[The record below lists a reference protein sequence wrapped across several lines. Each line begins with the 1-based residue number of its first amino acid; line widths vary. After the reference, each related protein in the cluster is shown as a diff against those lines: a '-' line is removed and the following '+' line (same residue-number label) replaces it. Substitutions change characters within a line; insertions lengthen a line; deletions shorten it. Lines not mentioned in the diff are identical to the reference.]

1 MKKIIELF
9 AVASTFIAFNA
20 TAQNSEIDS
29 MLFSEHTMI
38 YKHSFDVKLPD
49 EVGLR
54 VELFN
59 LDDWQKSEVL
69 NDLKGLAGRHIEHKR
84 SVIESDGTKAHTL
97 ILQHYSTKDYQKINF
112 RTRPQEQA
120 TEIFRD
126 DEYFSLKSEKDSL
139 LLYEVLADSIM
150 FGADDVKLPR
160 VVKYTFTSRSL
171 LDLDQLPATILARTR
186 QQLDSL
192 VAEGKAKVRRHSA
205 NWYSTSASL
214 NLSDATASE
223 SKLNYTRGFRTFTN
237 DIRLGVGF
245 GATLFGNAFSPSMD
259 MSLGYVTQKR
269 SRSAIFVGLTY
280 SVFGKLWEG
289 RNTEQVVGYIPM
301 FLEFGSVR
309 NKVGLMQGKTSVGY
323 GVVFK
328 SVGEQMYYLPGLQL
342 NFAISNTISTS
353 LIMASEW
360 RKNAE
365 HRIWAV
371 GLKYNL

>member
-9 AVASTFIAFNA
+9 AVAITFIAFSA

-29 MLFSEHTMI
+29 MLFSESTMI
-38 YKHSFDVKLPD
+38 YKHSFDIKLPD
-49 EVGLR
+49 EVDLR
-54 VELFN
+54 VELLN

-139 LLYEVLADSIM
+139 LLYEILADSIM
-150 FGADDVKLPR
+150 FGADDVKLPH

-171 LDLDQLPATILARTR
+171 LDLGQLPATVLARTR

-192 VAEGKAKVRRHSA
+192 VVEGKAKVRRHSA

-214 NLSDATASE
+214 NLSDAAASE
-223 SKLNYTRGFRTFTN
+223 SKLKYSRGFRTFTS

-245 GATLFGNAFSPSMD
+245 GATLFSNAFSPSLE
-259 MSLGYVTQKR
+259 MSLGYITQKR
-269 SRSAIFVGLTY
+269 SRSATFVGLTY
-280 SVFGKLWEG
+280 STFGKFWQDDNSEKI
-289 RNTEQVVGYIPM
+289 GYIPV

-309 NKVGLMQGKTSVGY
+309 NKVGLMQSKTSVGY

-328 SVGEQMYYLPGLQL
+328 SIGEQMYYLPGLQL

-365 HRIWAV
+365 HHIWAV